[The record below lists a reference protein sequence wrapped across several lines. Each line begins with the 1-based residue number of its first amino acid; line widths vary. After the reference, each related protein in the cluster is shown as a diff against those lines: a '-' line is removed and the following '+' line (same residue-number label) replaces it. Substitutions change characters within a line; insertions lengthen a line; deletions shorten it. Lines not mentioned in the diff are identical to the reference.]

1 MVFAGWQWVYYL
13 NVRVVQG
20 KVMSEEP
27 NTNQRRRPGPIGF
40 SSESSITS
48 NRMSEAPNPGGI
60 GRAATPRKETPR
72 VSKELKVAGPNI
84 WLFIGVAVTVLGII
98 FVSVAVIAVG
108 TGVCVASLMVS
119 RMNKT
124 QVRLRQDIRSNA
136 E

>member
-1 MVFAGWQWVYYL
+1 MVFTVWQWVYYFSERA
-13 NVRVVQG
+13 VRG
-20 KVMSEEP
+20 EVMSEEP

-60 GRAATPRKETPR
+60 GRAATPRNETPR

-84 WLFIGVAVTVLGII
+84 WLFIGIAATVLGIG
-98 FVSVAVIAVG
+98 FVSVAMIAVG
-108 TGVCVASLMVS
+108 TGVCVASFMVS

-124 QVRLRQDIRSNA
+124 QVRLRQGIRSDP